1 MRIACGIHKVTM
13 KKKADCTPVLCAFL
27 LIAMAPSVKGQLAP
41 AEALSPDPE
50 TVRAAY
56 TRILAAIDTI
66 PIYDN
71 HSHPGFADDPD
82 VDAMTAP
89 PSMSISERL
98 RGDNPEL
105 IVPAGACLATRITMP
120 IQNI

>member
-27 LIAMAPSVKGQLAP
+27 LIAMAPSVKGQPAP

-98 RGDNPEL
+98 RGAILN
-105 IVPAGACLATRITMP
+105 
-120 IQNI
+120 